1 MKSNPPAPT
10 PNLEHLART
19 YLDAVGR
26 KDLGTVQSLLTSDVT
41 FDGPVM
47 SLRGADDVLESL
59 RRIGAVHV
67 RNDVKRV
74 FVDGSEICVIYDF
87 VSDTVGS
94 IPTVEWLSVTDGR
107 IASIRLYY
115 DQLPWQRL
123 RQLLAERANRATA

>member
-1 MKSNPPAPT
+1 MTAHQQD
-10 PNLEHLART
+10 LDRLART

-26 KDLGTVQSLLTSDVT
+26 KDLGAVQSLLAPEVT
-41 FDGPVM
+41 FVGPVM
-47 SLRGADDVLESL
+47 NLQGSKDVIESL

-74 FVDGSEICVIYDF
+74 FVDGDEICVIYDF

-94 IPTVEWLSVTDGR
+94 IPTIEWLHVRNGR
-107 IASIRLYY
+107 IESIRLFY

-123 RQLLAERANRATA
+123 RQLLAERATRGAA